1 MNDVSGKEGWKQY
14 MPRPSKR
21 VSPDT
26 LGGRIRAAR
35 QELRLSLAEVAGE
48 RYSTSLISQIER
60 NRVDPSQES
69 LRYLAERLEL
79 PIEDLMALAQ
89 QQRNSEAEVSKYKIY
104 EEQRTQ
110 AQQFLNTN
118 RPQDALKVLED
129 VSLAQIPLPTR
140 WRLAALRGQAY
151 FNIRKFVPAQRDFL
165 TAVAEKPD
173 IVPSD
178 QHLEV
183 MMLYLYLA
191 AASRELGQLNDA
203 LTQYEQALK
212 LMNIGTSIRYI
223 AEAHWGL
230 AFTAFELARKEA
242 EIAGSSHVGG
252 ELIQTALSHAESART
267 LYHAIGDVLRA
278 AALSCEIGLI
288 QQATGKLNEARTL
301 LRGVLEQWQPALAEP
316 VENTPAGHRSRQE
329 RANVV
334 SAAACY
340 LAGVEL
346 EAGNLE
352 AALASVR
359 QAEEAGRQSYILRRA
374 EAAMML
380 GKILEATSQDHPE
393 CDGAEAEQAFRSA
406 VQELEPTDRL
416 AARILAHDLLGRHLL
431 KKGKTSEGERELN
444 RARGLSHFVPSV
456 GSALTPDSGNGGNP
470 A

>member
-1 MNDVSGKEGWKQY
+1 

-35 QELRLSLAEVAGE
+35 QELHLSLAEVAGE

-79 PIEDLMALAQ
+79 PLEDLMALAQ

-104 EEQRTQ
+104 EEQRLQ
-110 AQQFLNTN
+110 AQQALANN
-118 RPQDALKVLED
+118 RPQEALKLLED
-129 VSLAQIPLPTR
+129 LPIAQIPLPTR
-140 WRLAALRGQAY
+140 WRLAALRGQAH
-151 FNIRKFVPAQRDFL
+151 FHLRRFVAAQRDFL
-165 TAVAEKPD
+165 TAVAEKPE

-178 QHLEV
+178 QNLEV
-183 MMLYLYLA
+183 MLLYLYLG

-203 LTQYEQALK
+203 LTQYQDALK
-212 LMNIGTSIRYI
+212 LMNIGTSLRYI

-230 AFTAFELARKEA
+230 AFTAFELARQEA
-242 EIAGSSHVGG
+242 ERSDSQRVEGQ
-252 ELIQTALSHAESART
+252 LIQTALSHAESART
-267 LYHAIGDVLRA
+267 LYHAIGDELSA

-288 QQATGKLNEARTL
+288 QQATGRLDEARTL
-301 LRGVLEQWQPALAEP
+301 LRGVLEQWQPLLAEP
-316 VENTPAGHRSRQE
+316 VENTPAGHRRRQE

-346 EAGNLE
+346 EAGNHE
-352 AALASVR
+352 AALAYVR
-359 QAEEAGRQSYILRRA
+359 QAEEAGNQSYILRRA

-380 GKILEATSQDHPE
+380 GKILEAMSQDHPE
-393 CDGAEAEQAFRSA
+393 CDGVEAEQAFRRA
-406 VQELEPTDRL
+406 IAELEPTDRL
-416 AARILAHDLLGRHLL
+416 AAKILAHDLLGHHLM
-431 KKGKTSEGERELN
+431 KRGKTREGEKELN
-444 RARGLSHFVPSV
+444 RARALSHFIPLL
-456 GSALTPDSGNGGNP
+456 GNTLTSDSGNGFHP
-470 A
+470 F